1 MFIEVDFLLNNI
13 EVVLVAVTIS
23 SPSGCLTDCG
33 LHCRRR
39 MSWSCL
45 SVVVVVVVVGK
56 VVVVVVRGVGGG
68 VGVVEVNSRCG
79 FPCTDMSHTQ
89 RGHVSHLRELPRTSG
104 GRQLFSITST

>member
-1 MFIEVDFLLNNI
+1 M
-13 EVVLVAVTIS
+13 AVTIS

-45 SVVVVVVVVGK
+45 SVVVVVVVGK
-56 VVVVVVRGVGGG
+56 VVVVVRVVGGG